1 MFAKLIAKRCGV
13 IPTLTRSY
21 HSIYHV
27 NPTIVDMKTIENQ
40 VLNKA
45 YEKFVPEYG
54 FTNEA
59 VQLASKDLG
68 LNGNSTNAMFNFT
81 SSTKDMQMELI
92 LFHLKKCR
100 QELENLQSSE
110 VFKQESKVLNET
122 EKLRSLIHYRLR
134 LNEHVIK
141 HLPKVLGHMIQPSN
155 LTTSMR
161 ELHNLSDDITYYAGD
176 RSIDFAWY
184 SKRASISGLFVQCE
198 LFMINDKS
206 AGFQDT
212 YKFADARLKEIENAA
227 YAYNSIEEW
236 LFFNAVSVVNLVK
249 SQLARG

>member
-1 MFAKLIAKRCGV
+1 MFARLTRNRCVGISTIA
-13 IPTLTRSY
+13 RSY

-27 NPTIVDMKTIENQ
+27 NPAIVDLKTLENQ
-40 VLNKA
+40 VLNEA
-45 YEKFVPEYG
+45 YEKYVPSRG

-100 QELENLQSSE
+100 QELEDLRSSE
-110 VFKQESKVLNET
+110 AFQEQAKCLSET
-122 EKLRSLIHYRLR
+122 ERLRSLIQYRLK
-134 LNEHVIK
+134 LNEPIIK
-141 HLPKVLGHMIQPSN
+141 HLPNVLGHMIQPMN
-155 LTTSMR
+155 FMTSMR
-161 ELHNLSDDITYYAGD
+161 ELHNLSDDITHYAGD

-184 SKRASISGLFVQCE
+184 SKRASISGLFIQSEV
-198 LFMINDKS
+198 FMINDKS
-206 AGFQDT
+206 AAFQDT
-212 YKFADARLKEIENAA
+212 YEFVDSKLKEIETAA

-236 LFFNAVSVVNLVK
+236 VFFNAVSIVNIVK